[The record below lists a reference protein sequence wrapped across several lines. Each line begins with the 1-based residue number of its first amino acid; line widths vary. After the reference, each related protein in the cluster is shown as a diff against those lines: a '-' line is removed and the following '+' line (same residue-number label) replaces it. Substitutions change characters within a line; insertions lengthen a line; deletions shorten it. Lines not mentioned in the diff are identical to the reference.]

1 MHAAPSR
8 ETGSPAAGLSTP
20 PLGKRHALRRKPAAN
35 LADALIKKEGWIV
48 DMGIGCDAA
57 AIVRPKN
64 RPTVATKPINLAL
77 QGGGAHGAFTWGVLD
92 RLLEENRIEIEG
104 ITATSAGSMNA
115 AVLAYGFATG
125 GRDGARAALAAF
137 WRRLSRTAMTSPLN
151 ESWLDCAFCNQSHR
165 FSPAFVAFDFVTHV
179 FSPYEFNPLNL
190 NPLKEVLEASVD
202 FETLRQSE
210 HPIKL
215 FLSATN
221 VRTGKVKVFERHEIG
236 PQHVLAS
243 SCLPFMFQAVEIDGE
258 HYWDGGYMGNP
269 AIFPLIYGCESKD
282 IVIVHI
288 NPLERDAPPRT
299 AAEILDRVNEISF
312 NSSLMREMRAI
323 SFVTRLIDER
333 LVDSGG
339 LKRLFIHSI
348 SADAVMK
355 NLGASTKFNV
365 DWGFLAH
372 LHAAGRR
379 YADAWI
385 EECFDRLGVESTVD
399 IRSQYL

>member
-1 MHAAPSR
+1 MVDTGMCR
-8 ETGSPAAGLSTP
+8 E
-20 PLGKRHALRRKPAAN
+20 
-35 LADALIKKEGWIV
+35 ADA
-48 DMGIGCDAA
+48 A
-57 AIVRPKN
+57 VRPKK
-64 RPTVATKPINLAL
+64 RPTAATKTINLAL

-92 RLLEENRIEIEG
+92 RPLEEEQIEIEG
-104 ITATSAGSMNA
+104 ISATSAGSMNA
-115 AVLAYGFATG
+115 TVLAYGFATR

-151 ESWLDCAFCNQSHR
+151 GSWLDCAFCNQSHR

-236 PQHVLAS
+236 SQHVLAS
-243 SCLPFMFQAVEIDGE
+243 GCLPLMFQAVEIDGE

-288 NPLERDAPPRT
+288 NPLEREEPPRT
-299 AAEILDRVNEISF
+299 AAEIFDRINEIVF
-312 NSSLMREMRAI
+312 NSSLMREMRAV
-323 SFVTRLIDER
+323 SFVTRLLDER
-333 LVDSGG
+333 LVDSDR
-339 LKRLFIHSI
+339 LKRVFIHSI

-355 NLGASTKFNV
+355 KLGASTKLNV
-365 DWGFLAH
+365 EWGFLAH

-379 YADAWI
+379 YAHAWI
-385 EECFDRLGVESTVD
+385 EECFDRLGAESTID
-399 IRSQYL
+399 IRAQYL